1 MTEITKTILALPD
14 WKTDGNWEA
23 KCRAICKLMVIFFE
37 RRAFSGQEKDK
48 NISIKLF

>member
-23 KCRAICKLMVIFFE
+23 IPVLLRQSQVPCDMQVI
-37 RRAFSGQEKDK
+37 G
-48 NISIKLF
+48 NIL